1 MEKAFLSVGF
11 RKWKNGV
18 QSFKK
23 HEKSDYH
30 QQSVHINV
38 QRAGKPPI
46 TTLLSSQIKK
56 DQEEA
61 RAALRV
67 IISSLRYLVR
77 TGQATR
83 GHEHDGGNLR
93 ALIEERNIDVPLVR
107 KWIERRDNWLSGD
120 IQNELI
126 QIMAHSIQRDLLKEI
141 RRSPFFGLIA
151 DATTDASGKEQLSL
165 CIRCVEPQ
173 KLTVKELLSV
183 S

>member
-1 MEKAFLSVGF
+1 MYNRNNSKSCPHIDVNLFHKNHPTSSFKFPKDGNRSCQFSWFKQFPWLHYDEQSDYVLCYEFIKSQAFRQEFSQNMEKAFLSVGF

-18 QSFKK
+18 QSLKK

-38 QRAGKPPI
+38 QRAEKPPI

-83 GHEHDGGNLR
+83 GHEHDG
-93 ALIEERNIDVPLVR
+93 
-107 KWIERRDNWLSGD
+107 
-120 IQNELI
+120 
-126 QIMAHSIQRDLLKEI
+126 
-141 RRSPFFGLIA
+141 
-151 DATTDASGKEQLSL
+151 EQLAKRGHS
-165 CIRCVEPQ
+165 E
-173 KLTVKELLSV
+173 
-183 S
+183 